1 MIINYFPI
9 NVFILSILGYDL
21 IWWEENVENLRLPQS
36 RNHTHRHFHRL
47 YIIFCG
53 VVRVSWIYDKAEFQ
67 QQIVGN
73 MNTVDLQNCRNKIS
87 RLSILL
93 EYVNTFYTNLMW
105 IRVICTNHRKLLNLY
120 KLKMHIYR
128 YSSTLFCYWS
138 LAPTTLIFS
147 SGSSQKNQDPMNK
160 ATLRSCQNLP

>member
-1 MIINYFPI
+1 MIISYFPI

-21 IWWEENVENLRLPQS
+21 IWWEENVEHLRLPQS

-53 VVRVSWIYDKAEFQ
+53 MVRVSWIYDKAEFQ
-67 QQIVGN
+67 PQIVGN

-105 IRVICTNHRKLLNLY
+105 IRVICSNHRKLLNLY
-120 KLKMHIYR
+120 KLTMHIYVSLR
-128 YSSTLFCYWS
+128 LHMQNAVPAQPCVGKYWIS
-138 LAPTTLIFS
+138 LILLNFLHCNFRLWFKTP
-147 SGSSQKNQDPMNK
+147 
-160 ATLRSCQNLP
+160 